1 MELNTQL
8 WETRTDPACAGTLR
22 EMADL
27 LAEYLE
33 TMANNDGE
41 VVWFPSAW
49 PEGEDPPN
57 PRVLDRARSM
67 GPSASG
73 GESIVAV
80 VTEKD
85 SGAKLWD
92 VTFAFLSP
100 FPYVTDYM
108 NWPASPDEIVTFAT
122 DPLPPLHGGLAADA
136 RVTITNEGN
145 VMQQPIIRIYGP
157 TSECTITN
165 FSVVDEIGEPLELRY
180 SAEFAGAFPIP
191 SGSYIE
197 VDTFTSRC
205 QMFNPGGGTDNARA
219 CIDVLRTDWFGLAP
233 GENILQVDKVL
244 SLSYDFYAGDGVDVV
259 YRNAWA

>member
-1 MELNTQL
+1 
-8 WETRTDPACAGTLR
+8 
-22 EMADL
+22 MADL